1 MLTNNDRTP
10 SQEHFIIE
18 NELLNQKVTAK
29 LIDEGEQ
36 ATTAFNQEAEHTENN
51 ANCRPT
57 NIVAHCKGYKAPK
70 EQFSHTNKGAPDLLL
85 TEIARWRPQTSN
97 GFHRPTPQVLAR
109 APAPRARAERMFLLL
124 QSSPPLQRL
133 VARFSRLLRSACND
147 LSQTGYK
154 QVFVSPRSSQTGEE

>member
-97 GFHRPTPQVLAR
+97 GFTGQ
-109 APAPRARAERMFLLL
+109 
-124 QSSPPLQRL
+124 PLK
-133 VARFSRLLRSACND
+133 
-147 LSQTGYK
+147 Y
-154 QVFVSPRSSQTGEE
+154 